1 MSQTRTS
8 AFRKLSGAILSPV
21 PTLLRSSFILQK
33 SEAIYKFRLVN
44 KSNIIQHGGTTVFHY
59 LVFGRREQLIL
70 AIEHGVYFVSILK
83 LTKTR
88 RNKCSVSTISLLKNN
103 KKKICSKTIHK
114 LAYILHTFTFKTES
128 DNPHYCLKEY
138 LNKQSILRMKL

>member
-44 KSNIIQHGGTTVFHY
+44 KSNIIQNGGMTVFHY
-59 LVFGRREQLIL
+59 LVFGRRERLIL
-70 AIEHGVYFVSILK
+70 AKEHGVYFVSILK

-88 RNKCSVSTISLLKNN
+88 RSKCSVSTISLLKNN
-103 KKKICSKTIHK
+103 
-114 LAYILHTFTFKTES
+114 
-128 DNPHYCLKEY
+128 
-138 LNKQSILRMKL
+138 